1 MRIVADTNTVVS
13 GLLWHG
19 PPRQVLDH
27 ARIGKIELFTTM
39 VLLAELEE
47 VLQREKFVQRLML
60 VGVKPRDLVVG
71 YAALAKIVESAQIS
85 PVIADDSDDDAVLA
99 CAIAA
104 QAEVIVSGDSHL
116 LVLKEYRGIHI
127 LTATELLT
135 RI

>member
-1 MRIVADTNTVVS
+1 MRTVADTNTVVS

-27 ARIGKIELFTTM
+27 ARIGEIELFTTM
-39 VLLAELEE
+39 VLLAELED
-47 VLQREKFVQRLML
+47 VLQREKFAQRLML
-60 VGVKPRDLVVG
+60 VGVKPKDLVVG

-104 QAEVIVSGDSHL
+104 HAEVIVSGDSHL
-116 LVLKEYRGIHI
+116 LALKEYHGIHI
-127 LTATELLT
+127 LTATELLS